1 MRPIDADAL
10 NAKFE
15 EIKNHPQSTFQDM
28 LFLDGAMSMV
38 DGVPTLDY
46 APVVHGEFE
55 FQEFEYIPGLCV
67 APVHCKTC
75 DTTYF
80 TINKDGKR
88 TACCPYCGAR
98 MDGKVNDNG

>member
-1 MRPIDADAL
+1 MEVRPIDANALYDAL
-10 NAKFE
+10 RDNEF
-15 EIKNHPQSTFQDM
+15 QTFCP
-28 LFLDGAMSMV
+28 LDEV
-38 DGVPTLDY
+38 DDVIAAAPTLDY
-46 APVVHGEFE
+46 APVKHGEFE

-88 TACCPYCGAR
+88 TACCPYCGALMGEKNER
-98 MDGKVNDNG
+98 E